1 MKNLRNKRP
10 GAVLLFL
17 LLFFS
22 STQAVYPIP
31 KEIEEALKL
40 NRVNHFD
47 EALQV
52 VEKALAEEKITPDIT
67 SAYTVGRILYRKGEL
82 YRKIAEVSI
91 LTSIGRIRQIKDD
104 EKKLP
109 DELKLF
115 LAKGY
120 FFNHQYTDA
129 AEILKQV
136 VNSSKL
142 SDEFLALARVYL
154 GATYYRLGD
163 KKKAEAM
170 WQGIREKQVY
180 AYSTLGLLYALL
192 GINPS
197 GGELMTRKA
206 IEHLSDLRKS
216 LSPEMMKSYKYVLQ
230 VYHAF
235 SLLTLGRFHDAYSE
249 VKGVRLDM
257 PVYVYTPSRV
267 TSSKEDVSSL
277 ENMHMRFYDV
287 ALLLCYSRII
297 FGESIKNLEPI
308 VSASS
313 GELASFASFYVAQ
326 MYLYL
331 EDYETSLKF
340 ALKARKLSVTGSL
353 TMYRAIACESVNYM
367 LAGKQKKGNRIILKE
382 MESIFGKPSFL
393 LEMMKVVISSGVTYK
408 QVKDI
413 IADVESYIYETE
425 WEKTRR
431 DSALMGELSFFAGN
445 FPKALYY
452 LERARDKGNKNRIE
466 TNDPGFLLKL
476 SYVYYSR
483 ESYPESLEIL
493 FSLGKY
499 FSGIRPVQDAIQ
511 TVYSYKQ
518 KGTGEILIE

>member
-10 GAVLLFL
+10 SAVFLFF
-17 LLFFS
+17 LLFFF

-31 KEIEEALKL
+31 EEIEKALKL

-47 EALQV
+47 EALEV

-67 SAYTVGRILYRKGEL
+67 SAYTIGRILYRKGEL

-91 LTSIGRIRQIKDD
+91 LTNIKRIRQIEDD

-109 DELKLF
+109 DELRLF

-120 FFNHQYTDA
+120 FFNHQYKDA
-129 AEILKQV
+129 AEILEQV

-142 SDEFLALARVYL
+142 SADFLALSRVYL

-163 KKKAEAM
+163 KKKAEVM
-170 WQGIREKQVY
+170 WQGVREKQVF
-180 AYSTLGLLYALL
+180 AFSTLGFLYAFLN
-192 GINPS
+192 INPS
-197 GGELMTRKA
+197 GGELMTRQA
-206 IEHLSDLRKS
+206 LEHFSDSGKS
-216 LSPEMMKSYKYVLQ
+216 LSPEMMESYGYVLQ
-230 VYHAF
+230 IYHAF
-235 SLLTLGRFHDAYSE
+235 SLLVVGRFHDAYSE
-249 VKGVRLDM
+249 IKDVKLDM
-257 PVYVYTPSRV
+257 PVYIYTPSGD
-267 TSSKEDVSSL
+267 TSPSGDIQ
-277 ENMHMRFYDV
+277 MRFYDV

-308 VSASS
+308 VSTSS

-340 ALKARKLSVTGSL
+340 ALKARKLSVSGSL
-353 TMYRAIACESVNYM
+353 TMYRAIACESANYT
-367 LAGKQKKGNRIILKE
+367 LAGKQKKGNRIIQKE

-393 LEMMKVVISSGVTYK
+393 LEMMEVIISSGITYE
-408 QVKDI
+408 QVKDV

-431 DSALMGELSFFAGN
+431 DSALMGELFFFAGN

-476 SYVYYSR
+476 AYVYYSR
-483 ESYPESLEIL
+483 ESYSESLEIL
-493 FSLGKY
+493 FSLGKN
-499 FSGIRPVQDAIQ
+499 FPGIRPVQDAIQ
-511 TVYSYKQ
+511 SVYSYKQ
-518 KGTGEILIE
+518 KGTGETLIE

>member
-1 MKNLRNKRP
+1 MKNLKNRRL
-10 GAVLLFL
+10 GLTALLL
-17 LLFFS
+17 LLFFF

-47 EALQV
+47 EALEV
-52 VEKALAEEKITPDIT
+52 VEKALSEEKITPDIT
-67 SAYTVGRILYRKGEL
+67 SAYTVGRILYRKGEF
-82 YRKIAEVSI
+82 YREIAEVSI
-91 LTSIGRIRQIKDD
+91 LTSIGRILQIESD

-109 DELKLF
+109 DGLKLF

-120 FFNHQYTDA
+120 FFNRQYTDA
-129 AEILKQV
+129 VNILKQV
-136 VNSSKL
+136 VSSPGT

-154 GATYYRLGD
+154 GASYYRLGD
-163 KKKAEAM
+163 KKKAERL
-170 WQGIREKQVY
+170 WQDIDRKQ
-180 AYSTLGLLYALL
+180 AFAFSTLGLMYAFLN
-192 GINPS
+192 INPAQ
-197 GGELMTRKA
+197 GELMTRQA
-206 IEHLSDLRKS
+206 LEGISENRKS
-216 LSPEMMKSYKYVLQ
+216 LSPELVESYGYVFQ

-235 SLLTLGRFHDAYSE
+235 SLLALGRFHEAYSE
-249 VKGVRLDM
+249 IKDVKLNL
-257 PVYVYTPSRV
+257 PVYVYTHF
-267 TSSKEDVSSL
+267 EGIQ
-277 ENMHMRFYDV
+277 MRFYDV

-340 ALKARKLSVTGSL
+340 ALKAKKLSVAGSL
-353 TMYRAIACESVNYM
+353 TMYRAIACESANYM
-367 LAGKQKKGNRIILKE
+367 LAGKQKKGSRIIRKE

-393 LEMMKVVISSGVTYK
+393 LEMMKALISSGISYEN
-408 QVKDI
+408 VKDVI
-413 IADVESYIYETE
+413 EEVESYIYETQ

-445 FPKALYY
+445 YGKALYY

-483 ESYPESLEIL
+483 EDYSESLEIL
-493 FSLGKY
+493 FSLGKS
-499 FSGIRPVQDAIQ
+499 FSGIRPVQDAVQ
-511 TVYSYKQ
+511 SVYSYKQ
-518 KGTGEILIE
+518 KGTGEAIIE